1 MRPDY
6 GEIVRV
12 LQLAR
17 VALHACLEEC
27 SSRCPPDD
35 PYIVLI
41 RRALRD
47 LGEALT
53 RINNARS

>member
-12 LQLAR
+12 LQLAM

-47 LGEALT
+47 LGDALT
-53 RINNARS
+53 RIKSTRT